1 MSRLATC
8 RLETLLCLLLVWTP
22 LLPCLAA
29 GNTGQVRGTLALD
42 PAHGIALP
50 MRYKGRTRTPILAP
64 DPPRA
69 IVYLEREDRRY
80 PDSPTPEPVEI
91 RQEGYQ
97 FRPDIIA
104 VRVGTQVAFPNRDDE
119 FHSVFSYSPIKRF
132 DLGRFRKDEPSP
144 LIEFDQAG
152 LAKVY
157 CEIHKHMRSF
167 VLVLETPWFT
177 ATANDGSFLLENIPP
192 GDYRIRA
199 LLPSEEIREGRV
211 TVRAGQTAQATFPS
225 PR

>member
-1 MSRLATC
+1 MSRLMAC
-8 RLETLLCLLLVWTP
+8 RLSLLCLLLVGA
-22 LLPCLAA
+22 LLAPGLTAA
-29 GNTGQVRGTLALD
+29 NTGQVQGTLALD
-42 PAHGIALP
+42 PVRSIALP
-50 MRYKGRTRTPILAP
+50 MRYKSRTRTPILAP
-64 DPPRA
+64 EPPRA
-69 IVYLEREDRRY
+69 IVYLEREDGRY
-80 PDSPTPEPVEI
+80 PNSHTPDLIEI

-97 FRPDIIA
+97 FRPDIVA
-104 VRVGTQVAFPNRDDE
+104 VRVGTKVAFPNRDDE

-144 LIEFDQAG
+144 LIAFDQPG

-177 ATANDGSFLLENIPP
+177 ATSNDGSFLLDNIPP

-199 LLPSEEIREGRV
+199 LLPTEETREGRI
-211 TVRAGQTAQATFPS
+211 TVRAGQNTQATFEH
-225 PR
+225 

>member
-1 MSRLATC
+1 MSRLMAC
-8 RLETLLCLLLVWTP
+8 RLSLLCLLLVWAP
-22 LLPCLAA
+22 LAPSAA
-29 GNTGQVRGTLALD
+29 AANTGQVQGRLALD
-42 PAHGIALP
+42 PVRSMALP

-64 DPPRA
+64 EPPRA
-69 IVYLEREDRRY
+69 IVYLEREDGRY
-80 PDSPTPEPVEI
+80 PASNIPEPVEI

-97 FRPDIIA
+97 FRPDIVA
-104 VRVGTQVAFPNRDDE
+104 VRVGTEVAFPNRDDE

-144 LIEFDQAG
+144 LIAFDQPG

-167 VLVLETPWFT
+167 VLVLETPWFA
-177 ATANDGSFLLENIPP
+177 ATSNDGDFLLENIPP

-199 LLPSEEIREGRV
+199 FLPTEERREGRV
-211 TVRAGQTAQATFPS
+211 TVRAGQTTHAIFEH
-225 PR
+225 